1 MGKKKVSNKK
11 KSVKETMEMS
21 DEEIAKGKVRFWLG
35 IPAMLGAF
43 AFFVLGGVLQ
53 DKDYPWLDAVV
64 LVGAATFTVVAFFL
78 MVKNFFCVVFD
89 EAVKMNREYDNQDL
103 TQISVGAVEDVRQNF
118 LNQKFEAQD
127 DGWLVRRKFSFFKGS
142 VSHCVKFTEGND
154 IKRILAQQV
163 NGIDSHTQKSGSRCL
178 IVFAYMDGVLEKA
191 KAFVKSYGVQM
202 IVSENAFFAHTQLSV
217 ILVAVDKQTQEGWYL
232 DTGKK
237 HKLSLY
243 AYGCRLMKKCL
254 GIVS

>member
-1 MGKKKVSNKK
+1 
-11 KSVKETMEMS
+11 
-21 DEEIAKGKVRFWLG
+21 
-35 IPAMLGAF
+35 
-43 AFFVLGGVLQ
+43 
-53 DKDYPWLDAVV
+53 
-64 LVGAATFTVVAFFL
+64 

-89 EAVKMNREYDNQDL
+89 EAAKMDREYDNQDL
-103 TQISVGAVEDVRQNF
+103 SQISVAGVEDMRQNF
-118 LNQKFEAQD
+118 LKQKFEAQD
-127 DGWLVRRKFSFFKGS
+127 NSWLVRRKSLFFKGS
-142 VSHCVKFTEGND
+142 VSYCVKFTEGDD
-154 IKRILAQQV
+154 IRRVLARQV
-163 NGIDSHTQKSGSRCL
+163 NGMDLQAKKSGSRCL
-178 IVFAYMDGVLEKA
+178 IVFVYMDGVSEKI

-217 ILVAVDKQTQEGWYL
+217 ILVAVDKQIQEGWYL